1 MAVNFLKAGTG
12 QKTTGEI
19 NASPKTPGL
28 WEMAVNVLG
37 AGTGQKTAQEP
48 NASPKAPGL
57 WEKARSIFG
66 ESAGRNT
73 ASPAPIEMLMGA
85 RTDTAPVNAPPISIT
100 LNFTGNFEPD
110 AIRKAVEKAG
120 QAVQRSFAEEMEKY
134 NMERRRLSFG

>member
-1 MAVNFLKAGTG
+1 MAGEMLGIGNG
-12 QKTTGEI
+12 QNTAQEI
-19 NASPKTPGL
+19 NAYPKAPVL
-28 WEMAVNVLG
+28 WQTAGEMLG
-37 AGTGQKTAQEP
+37 IGNRQNTAQEM
-48 NASPKAPGL
+48 NAYPKAPGL
-57 WEKARSIFG
+57 WEKARNIFG
-66 ESAGRNT
+66 GSTGRNT
-73 ASPAPIEMLMGA
+73 ASLAPIEMLMGT